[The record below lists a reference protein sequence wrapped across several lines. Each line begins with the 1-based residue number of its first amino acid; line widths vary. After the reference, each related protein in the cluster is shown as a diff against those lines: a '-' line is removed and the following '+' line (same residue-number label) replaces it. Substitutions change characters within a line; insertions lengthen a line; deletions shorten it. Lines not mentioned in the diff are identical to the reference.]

1 MKLSREKGSGKSEG
15 DYFGAPGQ
23 DRKRARRIIRKKR
36 LSDAFTGEGAR
47 LGGGRWNHV
56 GTPVVYVS
64 ETLSLAALEL
74 FVHFTR
80 KDIKLSK
87 SLVAIPVDIPNSLKT
102 VDVTI
107 QDLDSGWR
115 VSPPSNSTKDI
126 GTEWVQ
132 KKTSSILRVPSAVI
146 PDEYNLVLNPRHAD
160 FKKVKI
166 GKPQPF
172 SIDERIWK

>member
-1 MKLSREKGSGKSEG
+1 M
-15 DYFGAPGQ
+15 
-23 DRKRARRIIRKKR
+23 KRAWRIIRKKR
-36 LSDAFTGEGAR
+36 LADAFTGEGAR

-87 SLVAIPVDIPNSLKT
+87 SLVAIPVDIPHSLKI
-102 VDVTI
+102 VEVSI
-107 QDLDSGWR
+107 KDLDSGWR
-115 VSPPSNSTKDI
+115 ASPPSNFTKDI

-146 PDEYNLVLNPRHAD
+146 SDEYNLVLNPGHAA
-160 FKKVKI
+160 FKKIKI
-166 GKPQPF
+166 GKPQLF
-172 SIDERIWK
+172 TLDERVWN